1 MDWLQILY
9 NCIAAI
15 LGAVIIGVGLYAIVF
30 IPIFLITLAVG
41 IVYSLIRLFLPFL
54 PSFGKW
60 VEESDN
66 KTPRKRFNWGERTEA
81 DKHRELVEHIRIQH
95 MNEERN
101 RR

>member
-1 MDWLQILY
+1 MDWLHILY

-15 LGAVIIGVGLYAIVF
+15 LGAVIIGVGLYAIIFV
-30 IPIFLITLAVG
+30 PIVLITFAVG
-41 IVYSLIRLFLPFL
+41 AVYSLFRLLLPFL
-54 PSFGKW
+54 PSFGTW
-60 VEESDN
+60 LSEVNDEP
-66 KTPRKRFNWGERTEA
+66 PRKKFNWGERTEA